1 MLSPVPNSRRAF
13 AAQASKLSGTGPRDD
28 EIRLL
33 RRAVLEY
40 SSALKHEAVRFSCN
54 VPDDP
59 LWQRSSSFYLGPV
72 IGRRMSRGAAYRRF
86 FAGRSRPYWCRT
98 RPDTAPLGSRT
109 KVTCASP
116 PLAKKSLLLSGQSCA
131 GAPPML
137 DLIWSAPF
145 CSVTSSSRPDA
156 TS

>member
-40 SSALKHEAVRFSCN
+40 SSALKHEAARFSCN

-72 IGRRMSRGAAYRRF
+72 IGRRMSRGAAIDVSSP
-86 FAGRSRPYWCRT
+86 AGRGHTGAGRGPI
-98 RPDTAPLGSRT
+98 PLHSDRE
-109 KVTCASP
+109 
-116 PLAKKSLLLSGQSCA
+116 Q
-131 GAPPML
+131 
-137 DLIWSAPF
+137 
-145 CSVTSSSRPDA
+145 R
-156 TS
+156 